1 MLGLAAMNRFRQT
14 PALSRDLGAGLVPLG
29 ALRALPRSVAIEIG
43 LAALVLAIVAWLGTI
58 VPPAAL

>member
-1 MLGLAAMNRFRQT
+1 MNRFRLT
-14 PALSRDLGAGLVPLG
+14 PALSRDLNAGLVPLG
-29 ALRALPRSVAIEIG
+29 APRALHRSVAIEIG